1 MTRRK
6 KESRRYTSQ
15 FTCYSMGRRRGE
27 TTVNSKKLI
36 LHFFYVH
43 KSTFCV
49 KILLC
54 STLPL
59 IRFIA
64 LTTKFCTVL
73 LLRRSRFLD
82 KSQVV
87 TRVFCSSI
95 FAITDKDL
103 LFVQTLSWG
112 FVLASVPVAYCHFR
126 HVLVRKFNTLS
137 SNYQ

>member
-1 MTRRK
+1 MLNSPFDK
-6 KESRRYTSQ
+6 I
-15 FTCYSMGRRRGE
+15 YS
-27 TTVNSKKLI
+27 TYYQV
-36 LHFFYVH
+36 LH
-43 KSTFCV
+43 S
-49 KILLC
+49 
-54 STLPL
+54 S
-59 IRFIA
+59 
-64 LTTKFCTVL
+64 VL

-87 TRVFCSSI
+87 PRVFLFCSSSI